1 MFLIPIPFHRF
12 LHPITFRQL
21 AVDSQEQAHN
31 HKKQNNNNDFKHEST
46 PLLEIAAIVNG
57 Y

>member
-21 AVDSQEQAHN
+21 AVDAKEQNHN
-31 HKKQNNNNDFKHEST
+31 RKK
-46 PLLEIAAIVNG
+46 
-57 Y
+57 